1 MGFLDS
7 MNSTFDLASYM
18 FKFKYVESCIKL
30 TLNFAKMDR
39 VETKSMKRGEFDFA

>member
-7 MNSTFDLASYM
+7 MNSTFDLASYV
-18 FKFKYVESCIKL
+18 FKFKYIESCIKL

-39 VETKSMKRGEFDFA
+39 VETKRVKRSEFDFA